1 LLRRAEGG
9 ENKDM
14 GSRKTGRRL
23 ERHLEVRIDDELLGH
38 IQAIA
43 KKEGRSLNSQI
54 LRCIRSYVYGA
65 TGISGQG
72 WRVSPS
78 VLAQVTAVT
87 KERLARVRAKLE
99 AAERA
104 VDEALEST

>member
-1 LLRRAEGG
+1 MS
-9 ENKDM
+9 D
-14 GSRKTGRRL
+14 RKTGRKRD
-23 ERHLEVRIDDELLGH
+23 RHLELRIDDALLGH

-43 KKEGRSLNSQI
+43 RKEGRSVNSQI
-54 LRCIRSYVYGA
+54 LRCIQAYVYGA
-65 TGISGQG
+65 TGISGEG

-87 KERLARVRAKLE
+87 KERLARARAKLK

-104 VDEALEST
+104 VDEAFEGT